1 MKKTIT
7 VAIAALV
14 LAGCGAQPSG
24 EASDTAATGASSSTA
39 SLSPS
44 ASPSVTPSPST
55 PATLTKA
62 QAAKRYMEL
71 VKQYEDSRKD
81 LDAALDA
88 TPYSMKAIRAGA
100 QKAAVGYRAK
110 IAGILDTQWPAD
122 VQPYIDKYVELSG
135 LGLNTLE
142 AAAKAKTL
150 SELSD
155 AGNEEDTRK
164 LNAADTVVRVKLG
177 LPAAS

>member
-1 MKKTIT
+1 LKKSVT
-7 VAIAALV
+7 VVLAMLV
-14 LAGCGAQPSG
+14 LAGCGAQSAG
-24 EASDTAATGASSSTA
+24 AVKEAATAAATTA
-39 SLSPS
+39 GTTMASPS
-44 ASPSVTPSPST
+44 ATPSPTT

-62 QAAKRYMEL
+62 QAAKRYL
-71 VKQYEDSRKD
+71 ALATQYEESRKD

-88 TPYSMKAIRAGA
+88 SPYSMKDIAAGA
-100 QKAAVGYRAK
+100 KKAAAGYRLK
-110 IAGILDTQWPAD
+110 IAGLLDTQWPAD

-150 SELSD
+150 SDLSD

-177 LPAAS
+177 LPAQS